1 MPSGDRHRQ
10 ALRSVLRS
18 MLRIFVIFLITQ
30 LPHSEALQCYA
41 GEYEINGECCPMCSA
56 GSRVFKH
63 CTRNVST
70 TCMPCVDD
78 TYTEHP
84 NGLTECMRCKVC
96 DAGARLMVKEK
107 CTYTKNT
114 VCGCAPGDFCPHAA
128 GLDCEMC
135 SPYTICLPG
144 SMVKIP
150 GTEFLDNV
158 CEVCPDGTFS
168 ATNMSHTCQP
178 WTRCEEEGMREQK
191 AGTATSDA
199 VCLQRGLSTTAIAVL
214 IVLALSLLSAFA
226 GTAFFFWWKKKRK
239 YGLTPAQETGVEL
252 NKEVAENLIQTN
264 DKRTDTALPVQETT
278 KNSGTSTLHSTR
290 TNTGKSRCTFSKWG
304 KRESHSSALQVREE
318 EHGEES
324 LL

>member
-1 MPSGDRHRQ
+1 
-10 ALRSVLRS
+10 
-18 MLRIFVIFLITQ
+18 MLRIFVIFLVTQ
-30 LPHSEALQCYA
+30 LPHSEALQCYP

-56 GSRVFKH
+56 GSRVVKH
-63 CTRNVST
+63 CKPSSST

-96 DAGARLMVKEK
+96 DAGKE
-107 CTYTKNT
+107 
-114 VCGCAPGDFCPHAA
+114 A
-128 GLDCEMC
+128 GLCVFQGL
-135 SPYTICLPG
+135 S
-144 SMVKIP
+144 K
-150 GTEFLDNV
+150 GTEFSDNV
-158 CEVCPDGTFS
+158 CEVCPEGTFS

-199 VCLQRGLSTTAIAVL
+199 VCVQRGLSTTAIAVL

-239 YGLTPAQETGVEL
+239 YGLTPAQETGGEL
-252 NKEVAENLIQTN
+252 NEEVAENLIQTN
-264 DKRTDTALPVQETT
+264 KKRTDAALPVQETT

-290 TNTGKSRCTFSKWG
+290 TNTGKSRCTFSKLG
-304 KRESHSSALQVREE
+304 KRENHLSALQVREE

-324 LL
+324 LLQT

>member
-1 MPSGDRHRQ
+1 
-10 ALRSVLRS
+10 
-18 MLRIFVIFLITQ
+18 MLWIFVIFLITQ
-30 LPHSEALQCYA
+30 LPHSEALQCFA

-56 GSRVFKH
+56 GSRVVKH
-63 CTRNVST
+63 CRPSSST

-96 DAGARLMVKEK
+96 DAGARLMIKEK

-135 SPYTICLPG
+135 RPYTVCPPG
-144 SMVKIP
+144 YMVKKP

-158 CEVCPDGTFS
+158 CEVCPEGTFS
-168 ATNMSHTCQP
+168 ATNMLRTCQP

-199 VCLQRGLSTTAIAVL
+199 ICVRRGLSTTAIAL
-214 IVLALSLLSAFA
+214 IIVLALSLLSAFA
-226 GTAFFFWWKKKRK
+226 GTAFFLWRRRKRK
-239 YGLTPAQETGVEL
+239 DGGTPAQETGGEQNEEVVE
-252 NKEVAENLIQTN
+252 NSIQTN
-264 DKRTDTALPVQETT
+264 KKRTDAALPVQETT

-304 KRESHSSALQVREE
+304 KRENHSSALQVREE
-318 EHGEES
+318 EHGEEF
-324 LL
+324 LLQS